1 MSPLLGI
8 YQKVYKGT
16 FQLLKPFKDFF
27 RVLQLGLIPECDVET
42 PDPNVQLQDTLG
54 HPVRV
59 GQAKGLLKLELHQVG
74 QKPVLDFHPSVQ
86 GSFRGIRNGGRADNF
101 NLRRLVR
108 VLDDSGRARAET
120 RGFEGGG
127 RFETGLV
134 FRAIKPATRYQV

>member
-1 MSPLLGI
+1 MSLLLGI

-59 GQAKGLLKLELHQVG
+59 GQAKGLLKLQLHQVG

-86 GSFRGIRNGGRADNF
+86 GSFRGIRNDDRADNF
-101 NLRRLVR
+101 NLRRLLR
-108 VLDDSGRARAET
+108 GLDVGGQAWDET